1 MKQGGILKKRNG
13 FSLRSIDAI
22 RNIIAWSEHGGP
34 TGGGFYNFAIDICED
49 MARESGKSIH
59 IVAGI
64 VAALSP
70 QTAWD
75 DNILAAKLVLQ
86 GKTPKMQTKA
96 RINKAL
102 LIRDSVGLSPN
113 CVAKILNGPK
123 TTSFFWNI
131 LGDEYAVTVDS
142 HAVTCA
148 ICPPKELKRDI
159 GNFWPSLGAPPKARQ
174 YKFLAN
180 CYRDA
185 AKKLKTTP
193 SELQARTWAAIRK
206 AKGRH
211 EHQIETVSPF

>member
-1 MKQGGILKKRNG
+1 MKRTDILKKRNG
-13 FSLRSIDAI
+13 LTLRKKDAI
-22 RNIIAWSEHGGP
+22 NNILAWAKISSPQGS
-34 TGGGFYNFAIDICED
+34 GFYSFALELCQG
-49 MARESGKSIH
+49 MAADSGYPLH
-59 IVAGI
+59 VVAGI

-96 RINKAL
+96 RIDKAL

-123 TTSFFWNI
+123 ITSFFWNI
-131 LGDEYAVTVDS
+131 LGDEYSVTVDS
-142 HAVTCA
+142 HAVTCSV
-148 ICPPKELKRDI
+148 CPPEHLKRDSD
-159 GNFWPSLGAPPKARQ
+159 NSWPSLGAPPRARQ
-174 YKFLAN
+174 YKFLAG
-180 CYRDA
+180 CYRSA
-185 AKKLKTTP
+185 AKKLGTTP